1 MPRQKLPKLSPL
13 SIDFEQLPPTRISVG
28 NPETQE
34 RSSLNVGN
42 ENRGRYRLLSAGLIA
57 RCKIVR
63 RADRTRARLL
73 RVCPII
79 SPLQRWYSGCSPEG
93 LESSGGFRGSRASCR
108 RSRIDWQGEAREQ
121 QTASSRHATRW
132 WMISL
137 TPERGI
143 DLSEGSS
150 WQTISD
156 ATRHAPPLRVIRH
169 RPTWFLLRIAERNEL
184 YRNGWK
190 YSCLQK

>member
-1 MPRQKLPKLSPL
+1 MPRQKLPKLCPL

-79 SPLQRWYSGCSPEG
+79 SLPYRGGIPGVHRKVSSRVVDFEG
-93 LESSGGFRGSRASCR
+93 AEHPVVVRGSTDREKHASSKPPRVAMPRGDEWFLWLQNAALTCR
-108 RSRIDWQGEAREQ
+108 RDHRDKRSRMRRD
-121 QTASSRHATRW
+121 T
-132 WMISL
+132 
-137 TPERGI
+137 
-143 DLSEGSS
+143 
-150 WQTISD
+150 
-156 ATRHAPPLRVIRH
+156 
-169 RPTWFLLRIAERNEL
+169 LLLFA
-184 YRNGWK
+184 
-190 YSCLQK
+190 